1 MSMMKEMSVNEID
14 EGKSVDEREECGWKR
29 EGWMKNMSVNEPDGE
44 KSVNETNEENYVR
57 EEDEFDEIYI
67 EN

>member
-1 MSMMKEMSVNEID
+1 
-14 EGKSVDEREECGWKR
+14 
-29 EGWMKNMSVNEPDGE
+29 MKNMSVNEPDGE